1 MSPTLRPPEEV
12 RLKRTA
18 MSTRELRRA
27 EVLARVKSQTLRLVD
42 AAKILEVSYRQGKR
56 LWQRYREEG
65 AKGLQHRSAGRSSN
79 RAKPEKFRRK
89 VLQLIRE
96 KYSGT
101 EQERFGPTLAAEH
114 LAEEDGQEVSEETLR
129 RWMLAEGLWS
139 RKRRRKAHRK
149 RRERRQ
155 HFGDLVQLD
164 GSFHAWFEERGPRGC
179 LMNMVDDATG
189 TTWCRMGEQETIWTA
204 AGVLRGWIGRNG
216 VPRALYTDW
225 KNVYKREPTTS
236 ELLRGKAAT
245 TQFGRMCERLE
256 IRIIAASSPQAKGR
270 VERNNGVHQDR
281 LVKKLRRQ
289 GIQSYEATN
298 AYLEAEYLPE
308 HNQRFAREAA
318 RSENYHLKTPSAA
331 KLREVFR
338 LETERWISNDWVVQY
353 RGHFLQLK
361 PQSRRYGPT
370 KAKARICEWEDGAV
384 EVHYR
389 GACLDYE
396 DLVVRPRAVQAAISK
411 PRREPTTRVVGRGA
425 QDHPWW
431 QGYEQRM
438 KLQKLKQ
445 SQRTAAVEVPASAS
459 P

>member
-1 MSPTLRPPEEV
+1 
-12 RLKRTA
+12 

-27 EVLARVKSQTLRLVD
+27 EVLARVKSETLRLVD
-42 AAKILEVSYRQGKR
+42 AAKMLELSYRQTKR
-56 LWQRYREEG
+56 LWKRYLGEG
-65 AKGLQHRSAGRSSN
+65 AKGLQHRSAGKGSN

-114 LAEEDGQEVSEETLR
+114 LADEDGLEVGEETLR

-139 RKRRRKAHRK
+139 RMRRRKAHRK

-189 TTWCRMGEQETIWTA
+189 TTWSRLGEQETIWA
-204 AGVLRGWIGRNG
+204 AVGVLRSWIEKYG

-225 KNVYKREPTTS
+225 KNVYKREPT
-236 ELLRGKAAT
+236 EKERLRGKAPT
-245 TQFGRMCERLE
+245 TQFGSMCERLE

-289 GIQSYEATN
+289 GIASYEAAN
-298 AYLEAEYLPE
+298 EYMEGEYLAE
-308 HNQRFAREAA
+308 HNRRFAREAA
-318 RSENYHLKTPSAA
+318 RPENYHVRAPSAA

-361 PQSRRYGPT
+361 PQNKRYGPT
-370 KAKARICEWEDGAV
+370 QAKALVYEGEDGAV

-389 GACLDYE
+389 GERMDYE
-396 DLVVRPRAVQAAISK
+396 DLVVRPQAVQVAPREPSREPAKHVGSK
-411 PRREPTTRVVGRGA
+411 PAPG
-425 QDHPWW
+425 HPWR

-438 KLQKLKQ
+438 KLRRLNRSQQ
-445 SQRTAAVEVPASAS
+445 SALVGVSASAT

>member
-1 MSPTLRPPEEV
+1 
-12 RLKRTA
+12 

-27 EVLARVKSQTLRLVD
+27 EVLGRVKSHTLRLVD
-42 AAKILEVSYRQGKR
+42 AAKMLELSYRQAKR

-114 LAEEDGQEVSEETLR
+114 LADEDGLEVGEETLR

-139 RKRRRKAHRK
+139 RMRRRKAHRK

-179 LMNMVDDATG
+179 LMNMVDDAT
-189 TTWCRMGEQETIWTA
+189 TRTCCRLGEQETIWA
-204 AGVLRGWIGRNG
+204 AVGVLRSWIGKYG

-225 KNVYKREPTTS
+225 KNVYKRQPS
-236 ELLRGKAAT
+236 ERERLRGKAPT

-289 GIQSYEATN
+289 GIQGYEAAN
-298 AYLEAEYLPE
+298 EYLEAEYLPE
-308 HNQRFAREAA
+308 HNRRFAQEAA
-318 RSENYHLKTPSAA
+318 RRENYHVRAPSPA

-361 PQSRRYGPT
+361 PQNKRYGPT
-370 KAKARICEWEDGAV
+370 QAKALVCEWEDGAV

-389 GACLDYE
+389 GECMDYE
-396 DLVVRPRAVQAAISK
+396 DLLVRPRGAQGA
-411 PRREPTTRVVGRGA
+411 PREPGREPAKQVGSKAA
-425 QDHPWW
+425 QEHPWR

-438 KLQKLKQ
+438 KLQRLNR
-445 SQRTAAVEVPASAS
+445 SQESALVGVSASAT